1 MPGGTNEA
9 NDDVVEE
16 TVLLRER
23 RLNTELLFP
32 ERTRVLCSG
41 EGISLNEDASEP

>member
-1 MPGGTNEA
+1 MPEGTDET

-16 TVLLRER
+16 VVLLRER

-32 ERTRVLCSG
+32 RRIRVLCSG
-41 EGISLNEDASEP
+41 EGISLNKDASEP